1 LKTVE
6 PVNAFQLIST
16 LLGRRTCTASTDV
29 RGWCLSTDQISFG
42 CIKLGTF
49 RQSTMSALGISHQEK
64 RMSNRWLPTL
74 WTSKLP
80 NSESRPKPNRP
91 IQVKQRINER
101 RRCFV
106 ARNKLISADK
116 NPGNRQPA
124 YPTQE
129 E

>member
-1 LKTVE
+1 LNAVE
-6 PVNAFQLIST
+6 IVNTLQRIST
-16 LLGRRTCTASTDV
+16 PLGRRTCTASTDV
-29 RGWCLSTDQISFG
+29 RGWCLSAKQVSFG

-49 RQSTMSALGISHQEK
+49 RQSTMSALCISHQEK

-91 IQVKQRINER
+91 IQIKQWINER
-101 RRCFV
+101 WRCFV